1 MATRSPNRSRSSS
14 PDSFVLLSDDDV
26 GSPLSIPSEGE
37 HDSSS
42 PSPSI
47 EDVHS
52 EDDSFEAIHGIA
64 YHDDEDEDHADGY
77 ASSSTDHGFDKLSI
91 GSFSQDD
98 SDGDD
103 ILSLS
108 SSDEFDADSAP
119 APADTPS
126 PYPRSPSLPPSPS
139 FPRSPSPVAPFV
151 PPPPS
156 SPPLSLEPLSLLSCS
171 RSPSPA
177 LEAIARQRKNPRN
190 SHAEFVSN
198 PFTLVCR
205 IPAYV
210 TRKIFSYLDPRT
222 LHSTLTVSRR
232 WFQSAAEQLY
242 RDPFNSGHGTEN
254 SDFSRPP
261 LNPAKERHLVRL
273 LLRSIQCPSEPGEKT
288 DLVNVEVDGVVGTC
302 RVVGKDGKVIRTST
316 NYMRFLEVFDWAPW
330 RRYLNYWESYETNL
344 YEITEGWEVAL
355 DAARD
360 AEEDQSDDVLVHEML
375 RAAMCHKR
383 GASPFRFSYNTLL
396 DWFAENPRAHTVVM
410 HPDMMFTDHIAK
422 CLPQWTTLCFD
433 KAAAERA
440 PCDYLTRFDPMAFL
454 QALLEHE
461 SRGSDA
467 MAENQTSGIRH
478 LQLPSVCYYNGL
490 SEQAE
495 EVRTML
501 QVVQRPVSLD
511 VSALPSWSMVSL
523 DFPDSKWQ
531 DLVRYISMDL
541 QDEPETQLDFLCR
554 CPNLREIEMMVRN
567 SKEVEFGQA
576 TQVSSYWIESPP
588 QRTAPPIQ
596 VARLYTRARNQLFLI
611 LEAMVFTFSASLRE
625 LKVCLDPTLSVRTVQ
640 VDPPTSTWF
649 WGFTICDSTFAMPQL
664 QELHLELTSSMR
676 LHGANPF
683 AGCPRLRRLTL
694 ISLVEDQTEPS
705 SYTTAMNYQRL
716 HADQKWRAPATLR
729 ELTLC
734 GYELHKMFDMSS
746 LDELYY
752 LESLTLTEQELMATL
767 DADREERMTA
777 WATTARNAWQPS
789 HALEHLKTVKLS
801 GSGAAF
807 FSFRWLPFFPVLE
820 DLVVDGLEYSTITM
834 ACSTP
839 LYQPL
844 YMEMYSAADICRGP
858 KFCKFTIRDMPCPLR
873 EANSSR
879 GYLTH
884 LLPEKRRYSD
894 ERYDVEDWPRKHH
907 KGSNYMDDLEWR
919 GLHNPPPP
927 VNQNILKVLRQYC
940 PNVQQLAIHL
950 ERCSCPSNGGQM
962 RHIVDLEWGTLT
974 YLKQAH
980 PNLVQFRT
988 NSLSIDVAR
997 LSLLKQ
1003 HGFVRRVDSYTDEL
1017 TDGCVYWVGEVDFVR
1032 SIRLWYR
1039 EGM

>member
-14 PDSFVLLSDDDV
+14 PDSFVLLSDDDA

-103 ILSLS
+103 ILT
-108 SSDEFDADSAP
+108 A
-119 APADTPS
+119 
-126 PYPRSPSLPPSPS
+126 
-139 FPRSPSPVAPFV
+139 
-151 PPPPS
+151 
-156 SPPLSLEPLSLLSCS
+156 
-171 RSPSPA
+171 
-177 LEAIARQRKNPRN
+177 EAIVRQRKNPRN
-190 SHAEFVSN
+190 SHAELVSN
-198 PFTLVCR
+198 PFTLVYR

-254 SDFSRPP
+254 SDFFRPP

-273 LLRSIQCPSEPGEKT
+273 LLRSIHCPSEPGEKT

-355 DAARD
+355 NAARD

-433 KAAAERA
+433 GATERA

-478 LQLPSVCYYNGL
+478 LQLPPVCYYNGL
-490 SEQAE
+490 REQAE

-501 QVVQRPVSLD
+501 QVIQRPVSLD

-541 QDEPETQLDFLCR
+541 QDEPEAQLDFLCR

-596 VARLYTRARNQLFLI
+596 VARLYTRVRNQLFLI
-611 LEAMVFTFSASLRE
+611 LEAMAFTFSASLRE

-640 VDPPTSTWF
+640 ADPPTSTWF

-734 GYELHKMFDMSS
+734 GYELHKMFEMSS

-752 LESLTLTEQELMATL
+752 LESLTLTEQEQMTTPN
-767 DADREERMTA
+767 ADREERMAA
-777 WATTARNAWQPS
+777 WARTARNAWQPS

-834 ACSTP
+834 ACSVP

-844 YMEMYSAADICRGP
+844 YMEMYSAADISRGP

-873 EANSSR
+873 ETNSSR
-879 GYLTH
+879 DYLTH

-919 GLHNPPPP
+919 GLHDPPPP

-980 PNLVQFRT
+980 PNLAQFRT

-1003 HGFVRRVDSYTDEL
+1003 HGFVRRVDSYSDEL

-1039 EGM
+1039 VGM